1 MLEYCGEVSNL
12 DPTNSELTNL
22 LESFKNKEYKEA
34 ERLAII
40 ITRKFP
46 KHYFSWKILGA
57 LYGQTGR
64 LLEALGAKQKAVK
77 LNPDDHESH
86 YNLGNTLNDLD
97 MLEDAEASYRKAI
110 LLKPDYAEAHSSLG
124 IALKSLGRLEEAEEI
139 YKKAIILNPDFPNL
153 YYDLGITLKALGRL
167 KEAEE
172 SYRRAISIKYDFFK
186 AHNNLGIVLK
196 ELDKIDDAEESYRQA
211 IAFNSNYSQA
221 HINLGGILK
230 DRKKYEEAIKHFDL
244 INTPYTKSQSL
255 ECLYKNGN
263 YIKFTERLNSIALEG
278 SINIRVAA
286 VSAFVSHQL
295 KKEDPYQ
302 FCKNPLDFIVVENLA
317 DYDLRWDSL
326 IDGIL
331 KESENYQL
339 SWESRTT
346 KNGFQGPSDI
356 FNKPSELISKLEFN
370 IGELVDK
377 YFIKFNSE
385 SNTFIKSW
393 PEESKLTG
401 WFNKL
406 LKNGYQDSHIH
417 PDGWLSGVFYLETVD
432 LQNNDEGAIEFSLH
446 GYDLPI
452 TDKNYPR
459 KIYNPKRGDIVLFPS
474 SLFHR
479 TIPFTSDSNR
489 SVIAFDLE
497 PVLGVNK

>member
-1 MLEYCGEVSNL
+1 M
-12 DPTNSELTNL
+12 DPTNSELTKL

-40 ITRKFP
+40 ISKKFP
-46 KHYFSWKILGA
+46 KHQFSWKILGA
-57 LYGQTGR
+57 LYSQTGR
-64 LLEALGAKQKAVK
+64 LFESLDAKKKAVD

-86 YNLGNTLNDLD
+86 YNLGNTLKDLD
-97 MLEDAEASYRKAI
+97 MLEDAEVSYRKAI
-110 LLKPDYAEAHSSLG
+110 LLKPVYVEAYSSL
-124 IALKSLGRLEEAEEI
+124 AMTLKSLGRLREAEES
-139 YKKAIILNPDFPNL
+139 YKKAITLNPDFPNL

-167 KEAEE
+167 EEAEE
-172 SYRRAISIKYDFFK
+172 SYRRAISIKYDFPQ
-186 AHNNLGIVLK
+186 AHNNLGTILK
-196 ELDKIDDAEESYRQA
+196 ELDKIDEAEESYRQA
-211 IAFNSNYSQA
+211 IVFDSSYSQA

-230 DRKKYEEAIKHFDL
+230 DLKKYEEAIKHFDL

-255 ECLYKNGN
+255 ECLYKNEN
-263 YIKFTERLNSIALEG
+263 YIKFNELLNSISLEE

-286 VSAFVSHQL
+286 VSAFASHQL
-295 KKEDPYQ
+295 KKEDPYE
-302 FCKNPLDFIVVENLA
+302 FCKNPLDFIVVEKLA
-317 DYDLRWDSL
+317 DYDLHWDSL
-326 IDGIL
+326 IDEIL
-331 KESENYQL
+331 KESDNYKL
-339 SWESRTT
+339 TWESRTT

-356 FNKPSELISKLEFN
+356 FSKPSELISKLEFN
-370 IGELVDK
+370 IRELVDR
-377 YFIKFNSE
+377 YLIKFNSE
-385 SNTFIKSW
+385 SNVFIKSW
-393 PEESKLTG
+393 PQESKLTG

-432 LQNNDEGAIEFSLH
+432 LPGNDEGAIEFSLH

-452 TDKNYPR
+452 IDENYPR
-459 KIYNPKRGDIVLFPS
+459 KIYNPRRGDIVLFPS

-497 PVLGVNK
+497 PILGVNK